1 MAKIKDMT
9 VPRWQTSKNLKNVY
23 IKINR
28 DIDDYQDRK
37 QDAYLKAIEENQKN
51 KSKTKR

>member
-9 VPRWQTSKNLKNVY
+9 VPRWQTTKGLKNVF

-28 DIDDYQDRK
+28 NMDDYQDRR
-37 QDAYLKAIEENQKN
+37 QDAYLKAMEKN
-51 KSKTKR
+51 IRKKNSD